1 MTRLA
6 TLQTALTARTD
17 SSGKPLKGY
26 RKNVVALKAEILR
39 LCNHTKLVADYAKHG
54 AAKVVIAPGAV
65 PVTVESLPPVDI
77 GSVAGVDST
86 PEPKPFFHRS

>member
-6 TLQTALTARTD
+6 TLQAALTARTD

-39 LCNHTKLVADYAKHG
+39 LCNHPKLVADYAKHG

-65 PVTVESLPPVDI
+65 PVTINHCRLLTLGPSR
-77 GSVAGVDST
+77 A
-86 PEPKPFFHRS
+86 